1 MILAGEVDCVL
12 NRKPEDLETQPHW
25 VELKTNIDDLGD
37 GRKWEM
43 KLLKHWAQSFLLGV
57 PTIIVGLRTP
67 DGILTGLRTLE
78 TQKLPTQVKKMGNSW
93 NGHVC
98 INMTAAF
105 LDFLKQHIM
114 GKDGV
119 WRVKWN
125 KRERSIETFQVEA
138 TGTGEILD
146 SGFKA
151 HRERLLAAEIAQKL
165 G

>member
-1 MILAGEVDCVL
+1 
-12 NRKPEDLETQPHW
+12 
-25 VELKTNIDDLGD
+25 
-37 GRKWEM
+37 M

-57 PTIIVGLRTP
+57 PTIVVGFRTQ
-67 DGILTGLRTLE
+67 DGTLTSHRVLD
-78 TQKLPTQVKKMGNSW
+78 TQKLPTQVKKNGNSW

-105 LDFLKQHIM
+105 LEFLKQQIM

-119 WRVKWN
+119 WRIKWN
-125 KRERSIETFQVEA
+125 KRDKCIDVSQVGA

-151 HRERLLAAEIAQKL
+151 HREKLLAAEIVQKL